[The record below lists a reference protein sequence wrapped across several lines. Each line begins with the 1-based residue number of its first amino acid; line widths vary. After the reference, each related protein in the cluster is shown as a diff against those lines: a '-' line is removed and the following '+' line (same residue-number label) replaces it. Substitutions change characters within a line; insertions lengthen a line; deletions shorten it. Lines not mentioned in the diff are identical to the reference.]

1 MADLASFSAMSDER
15 VRVLVI
21 SGAMGAG
28 KSTVMEA
35 VGDLLIERDVP
46 SSMIDLDFLGQ
57 VWPPP
62 PDDPVLNG
70 LIVENIAAI
79 WPLFRKRGVRVFV
92 MARLIRSA
100 AIWESYK
107 RSIPEAD
114 WTLVRVTAPREV
126 IEGRLAKRHELDI
139 SPRVF
144 ERHRQ
149 WSVEVTKDLDKRQI
163 EDFTVV
169 NEGPLRAVA
178 ERISDRWLGSVPDL
192 DDQ

>member
-1 MADLASFSAMSDER
+1 MNDREL
-15 VRVLVI
+15 VLVI

-35 VGDLLIERDVP
+35 VGDLLVERGIP

-57 VWPPP
+57 VYPPP

-70 LIVENIAAI
+70 LIVEGLAAL
-79 WPLFRKRGVRVFV
+79 WPSFRRREVRLLVA
-92 MARLIRSA
+92 ARLIRSA
-100 AIWESYK
+100 EIWENYK

-126 IEGRLAKRHELDI
+126 IEARLVKRHELDI

-149 WSVEVTKDLDKRQI
+149 WSLEVTRDLDERNF
-163 EDFTVV
+163 EDFTVL
-169 NEGPLRAVA
+169 NEGPLRPIA
-178 ERISDRWLGSVPDL
+178 EQIL
-192 DDQ
+192 DKWPNVST